1 MSLAKGIVGQSVASQ
16 HARRMVAA
24 LAPVVGPA
32 VTVDV
37 DLDSAPSP
45 EEDWTTS
52 GGRSLTGYPTERPLG
67 ARGHPASAVRAA
79 LAWLRALQRASAP
92 AGADTLPGIELL
104 GERAEHLRL
113 SRNAPWSCGGAMT
126 IVPCAHGH
134 LAVSLARPS
143 DVELLP
149 AALERPVEDDAWTAL
164 RAWSSTRP
172 AVEAAARLQLLGIP
186 AAPVG
191 VHDGLPARPWLVA
204 TPGGRR
210 SPSRRGGRPRVVDL
224 TSLWAGPL
232 CARLLRCAGADVVKV
247 ESVHRPDGA
256 RSGSPSFFDLLNG
269 GSEQV
274 SLDLH
279 ARAGV
284 AHLRA
289 LINDAD
295 VVLEASRPRALAHLG
310 LDAGDVVAAGT
321 TWLSITARGRESPWV
336 GFGDDIAAGAGLLAQ
351 SDAPLPAG
359 DALADPLAGVHAAV
373 AVTAAL
379 TSDRAWLLDLS
390 MHDVA
395 RMCADDV
402 EPATPNAERR
412 TP

>member
-1 MSLAKGIVGQSVASQ
+1 
-16 HARRMVAA
+16 
-24 LAPVVGPA
+24 
-32 VTVDV
+32 
-37 DLDSAPSP
+37 
-45 EEDWTTS
+45 
-52 GGRSLTGYPTERPLG
+52 
-67 ARGHPASAVRAA
+67 
-79 LAWLRALQRASAP
+79 
-92 AGADTLPGIELL
+92 
-104 GERAEHLRL
+104 
-113 SRNAPWSCGGAMT
+113 
-126 IVPCAHGH
+126 
-134 LAVSLARPS
+134 
-143 DVELLP
+143 
-149 AALERPVEDDAWTAL
+149 
-164 RAWSSTRP
+164 
-172 AVEAAARLQLLGIP
+172 
-186 AAPVG
+186 
-191 VHDGLPARPWLVA
+191 
-204 TPGGRR
+204 
-210 SPSRRGGRPRVVDL
+210 VDL

-274 SLDLH
+274 SLDFH
-279 ARAGV
+279 APAGV

-310 LDAGDVVAAGT
+310 IEAGDVVRAGT
-321 TWLSITARGRESPWV
+321 TWLSITARGRESHWV

-351 SDAPLPAG
+351 SGAPLPAG

-373 AVTAAL
+373 AVAAAL